1 MRLDSSASS
10 SCVETSAAWTRTSF
24 SPVHS
29 ASAPSAAI
37 SAIIVSTSRMRGT
50 LLSTTG
56 SLVSRQAASIG
67 SAPFLFPAARTRPL
81 RRCPPSITKDSAST
95 SVTAVWA
102 IRGAIVALLGAD
114 P

>member
-10 SCVETSAAWTRTSF
+10 SCEETSAAWTLTSF

-37 SAIIVSTSRMRGT
+37 SAIIVSTSRIRGT

-56 SLVSRQAASIG
+56 SLVSRQAASTG
-67 SAPFLFPAARTRPL
+67 RAPFLFPAARTRPL
-81 RRCPPSITKDSAST
+81 RRLA
-95 SVTAVWA
+95 
-102 IRGAIVALLGAD
+102 ALDHEGLGEHVGDGSLGHTRALS
-114 P
+114 